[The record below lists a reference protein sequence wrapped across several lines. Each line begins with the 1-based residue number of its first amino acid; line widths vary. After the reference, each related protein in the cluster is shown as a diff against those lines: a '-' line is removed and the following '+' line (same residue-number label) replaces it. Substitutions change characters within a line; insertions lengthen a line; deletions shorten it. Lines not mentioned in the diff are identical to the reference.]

1 MAVQWY
7 LFICCCSVCLHK
19 TQRMREPPKTATL
32 DAVNTSIIK
41 SFAFSY
47 SRSRCVSLSLTLPS
61 HLLFIIC
68 CVDRI
73 RVPRSLRKS
82 LLCCTSTLL
91 TWCRIKS
98 KFTHRSREEILL
110 PHKIIYFDFFFLFFF
125 AVLAVYSLRLQ
136 LCLWGCGLIKSE
148 TWSHVHFDK
157 LLIIIIP
164 LWLRFCLF
172 RGIIVWF
179 ISRATDAFER

>member
-1 MAVQWY
+1 MIFIY
-7 LFICCCSVCLHK
+7 LLLF
-19 TQRMREPPKTATL
+19 
-32 DAVNTSIIK
+32 
-41 SFAFSY
+41 
-47 SRSRCVSLSLTLPS
+47 CVSPQNATNARAAKDRDLGRGQYFNYQIIRVFLFPLAVRLSLS
-61 HLLFIIC
+61 HCHPIYFFIIC

-148 TWSHVHFDK
+148 T
-157 LLIIIIP
+157 
-164 LWLRFCLF
+164 
-172 RGIIVWF
+172 
-179 ISRATDAFER
+179 

>member
-1 MAVQWY
+1 MGNCSRWRSNDIY
-7 LFICCCSVCLHK
+7 LFAVVLCVSTKRNECASR
-19 TQRMREPPKTATL
+19 QRPRPWTR
-32 DAVNTSIIK
+32 SILQL
-41 SFAFSY
+41 SNHSRFSIPA
-47 SRSRCVSLSLTLPS
+47 RSASLSLTLPS

-136 LCLWGCGLIKSE
+136 LCLRGCGLIKSE
-148 TWSHVHFDK
+148 T
-157 LLIIIIP
+157 
-164 LWLRFCLF
+164 
-172 RGIIVWF
+172 
-179 ISRATDAFER
+179 